1 MHTHEVPRVQARLL
15 LAGLLAVVAIGAGAA
30 VPAAA
35 GPAPAGPAP
44 AGPVPAGSAAAGP
57 GGGGPAPT
65 VPTLAWRDC
74 DPGFQCAT
82 AKVPRDHAHPRGP
95 TIDLAVIRW
104 PAKDQANRIGS
115 VFVNPGGPGGSG
127 LEFLRTAPPGALDI
141 FSRFDVVSW
150 DPRGIGESRPAV
162 DCLTDEEENAT
173 VGYRFTRPETLDRA
187 ALVRGAKRYVEACVS
202 RNAAILPYLSTANTA
217 RDLDLLRAAVG
228 DQKLNYIGISHGT
241 VIGATYTSL
250 FPGRT
255 RALLFDAP
263 IDADVWMNRPLEA
276 EMEQNAGFED
286 ALDRFFT
293 ACAADRA
300 GCGFGGPGENP
311 EDAFD
316 DLLARLDRAP
326 MAAPDATH
334 PDPVTGDDVRFVAL
348 SVVYSKWTWAG
359 FAAALAQANNG
370 NASHLRELADAAAGR
385 RADGTWV
392 PSGLFFTTT
401 AQDRVIDRNIDHYL
415 DAGRFAHGTSAH
427 FWWGTGYGDVRYAV
441 YPVPQKSF
449 FRGPFRHSTAA
460 PPVLAIAG
468 THDPATP
475 YVWGQRLVAQLGNAR
490 LLTFRADGHG
500 SLTQFNPCI
509 LQAAIRY
516 LNDLALPAEGASCA
530 QQIPAFPAAAARS
543 GTPPEW
549 RLPRLF

>member
-1 MHTHEVPRVQARLL
+1 MHTHEVPRGRARLV
-15 LAGLLAVVAIGAGAA
+15 LAGLLAVLAAGIGGA

-35 GPAPAGPAP
+35 GPG
-44 AGPVPAGSAAAGP
+44 AGSGAGP
-57 GGGGPAPT
+57 GGGSGGPAGP

-82 AKVPRDHAHPRGP
+82 AKVPRDYAHPRGP

-104 PAKDQANRIGS
+104 RAKDQTNRIGS
-115 VFVNPGGPGGSG
+115 LFVNPGGPGGSG
-127 LEFLRTAPPGALDI
+127 LEFLRTAPPGALDT

-150 DPRGIGESRPAV
+150 DPRGIGASRPAV
-162 DCLTDEEENAT
+162 DCLTDEEENAA
-173 VGYRFTRPETLDRA
+173 VGYRFARPETADRA
-187 ALVRGAKRYVEACVS
+187 ALVRVAKQYVAACVS

-228 DQKLNYIGISHGT
+228 DQKLNYIGLSHGT

-250 FPGRT
+250 FPGRS
-255 RALLFDAP
+255 RAMLFDAP
-263 IDADVWMNRPLEA
+263 IDADVWMNRPFEATLEQA
-276 EMEQNAGFED
+276 AGFED
-286 ALDRFFT
+286 ALDRFFA
-293 ACAADRA
+293 ACAADPA
-300 GCGFGGPGENP
+300 GCGFGAGSP

-316 DLLARLDRAP
+316 DLLARLDRTP

-348 SVVYSKWTWAG
+348 SVVYSKRAWAG
-359 FAAALAQANNG
+359 LAAALAQANTG
-370 NASHLRELADAAAGR
+370 NASLLRGMADEAAGR
-385 RADGTWV
+385 RPDGTWA

-401 AQDRVIDRNIDHYL
+401 AQDRVNDRNIDHYF
-415 DAGRFAHGTSAH
+415 DVGRFAHGSSPH
-427 FWWGTGYGDVRYAV
+427 FWWLTGYEDLPYAV
-441 YPVPQKSF
+441 YPLPQRSV

-500 SLTQFNPCI
+500 SLTQFNPCV
-509 LQAAIRY
+509 LQVAIRY
-516 LNDLALPAEGASCA
+516 LNDLALPAEGASCT
-530 QQIPAFPAAAARS
+530 QQIPAFPGADAAAARS
-543 GTPPEW
+543 AAAPEW
-549 RLPRLF
+549 RLPLPR

>member
-1 MHTHEVPRVQARLL
+1 MHTHEVTRGRARLV
-15 LAGLLAVVAIGAGAA
+15 LAGVLAVLAAGIGGA
-30 VPAAA
+30 VPA
-35 GPAPAGPAP
+35 
-44 AGPVPAGSAAAGP
+44 VAGP
-57 GGGGPAPT
+57 GGGSGAGSGGGAGVGGGAGGPAAP

-82 AKVPRDHAHPRGP
+82 AKVPRDYAHPRGP

-104 PAKDQANRIGS
+104 RAKDQANRIGS
-115 VFVNPGGPGGSG
+115 LFVNPGGPGGSG
-127 LEFLRTAPPGALDI
+127 LEFLRTAPPGALDT

-162 DCLTDEEENAT
+162 DCLTDEEENAA
-173 VGYRFTRPETLDRA
+173 VGFRYTRPETLDRA
-187 ALVRGAKRYVEACVS
+187 ALVRGAKRYVEACVT
-202 RNAAILPYLSTANTA
+202 RNPGILPYLSTANTA

-228 DQKLNYIGISHGT
+228 DQKLNYIGLSHGT

-250 FPGRT
+250 FPGRA

-263 IDADVWMNRPLEA
+263 IDADVWINRPLEA
-276 EMEQNAGFED
+276 SLEQAAGFED
-286 ALDRFFT
+286 ALDRFFA
-293 ACAADRA
+293 ACAADPA
-300 GCGFGGPGENP
+300 GCGFGAGSP

-316 DLLARLDRAP
+316 DLLARLDHAP

-348 SVVYSKWTWAG
+348 SVVYSKWLWAG
-359 FAAALAQANNG
+359 LAAALAQAGNG
-370 NASHLRELADAAAGR
+370 NASQLRDMVDAAAGR
-385 RADGTWV
+385 RPDGTWT
-392 PSGLFFTTT
+392 PSGVFFTTT

-415 DAGRFAHGTSAH
+415 DVGRFAHGISPH
-427 FWWGTGYGDVRYAV
+427 FWWGTGYSDVQYAL
-441 YPVPQKSF
+441 YPIPQKSAY
-449 FRGPFRHSTAA
+449 RGPFRHSTAA

-490 LLTFRADGHG
+490 LLTFRGDGHVT
-500 SLTQFNPCI
+500 LTQFNPCI

-543 GTPPEW
+543 GAPAEW